1 MVASSAVVQQLQQL
15 FERCSSIEEFPH
27 SFDDTLVDNLIDR
40 INLSDPAVGEFVRS
54 RFSSVDFDSASSILV
69 SLLLRLYG
77 KYCQCL
83 TCDDVSVADQL
94 ARTEVLLE
102 QKRPAKVLSDLF
114 TMYTTCHRFRQ
125 QLEWEDVI
133 FWSVSHL
140 SSEELS
146 IFVRRKIEDFLCMTS
161 ESDIEK
167 LVTTSVAELFCCTD
181 STHVLNGTARILQHF
196 ADHLSTEQI
205 CLIIETVQR
214 SGVVGETVYQLVARV
229 RPDMRL
235 EDDLAPSKWRNET
248 SRCHTIMKV
257 VQTSPK
263 RTDVSELAS
272 SVLLSPC
279 VKLGAF
285 VTFMDFLNDTELQSY
300 LPGMCRILTDRRRA
314 PLTDLQETIIKLS
327 SRLSVSDFAKESPC
341 LVEAICGNAKGT
353 DYLNEPAMAEIRDKL
368 ALEITKAVSHSDWE
382 VRDTVVEIG
391 AAVPCFRPLLGPL
404 PPLVQFDPSPYV
416 RAAALR
422 CMVLDAQYHQDELPQ
437 LCENVVLLD
446 ADAEPRLVA
455 TKYLHSTLSTNIRHV
470 FRILP
475 KAIED
480 TDDEVRRLMIEMC
493 STLLVVEE
501 YAEDTVKELQQWTE
515 DAEIGAAVRAVLGEP
530 PAERPDPVEHV
541 LNDMMNALRIHF
553 EDTID
558 CY

>member
-40 INLSDPAVGEFVRS
+40 INLSDPAVGEFVKS
-54 RFSSVDFDSASSILV
+54 RFSSIDFDSASSILV

-161 ESDIEK
+161 DSEIEK
-167 LVTTSVAELFCCTD
+167 LITTSVAELFCCTD

-205 CLIIETVQR
+205 CLVIETVQR
-214 SGVVGETVYQLVARV
+214 SGVVGDSVYQLVARV

-235 EDDLAPSKWRNET
+235 EDDLAPT
-248 SRCHTIMKV
+248 
-257 VQTSPK
+257 
-263 RTDVSELAS
+263 
-272 SVLLSPC
+272 
-279 VKLGAF
+279 
-285 VTFMDFLNDTELQSY
+285 
-300 LPGMCRILTDRRRA
+300 
-314 PLTDLQETIIKLS
+314 
-327 SRLSVSDFAKESPC
+327 
-341 LVEAICGNAKGT
+341 
-353 DYLNEPAMAEIRDKL
+353 
-368 ALEITKAVSHSDWE
+368 VSHSDWE

-501 YAEDTVKELQQWTE
+501 YAEGTVKELQQWTE